1 LAQRIVVVAAWN
13 SERLQQMGYSLVVL
27 EGAAVRR
34 NMVSVNVAIIAAK
47 IGGKKR
53 L

>member
-1 LAQRIVVVAAWN
+1 
-13 SERLQQMGYSLVVL
+13 MGYSLVAL

-34 NMVSVNVAIIAAK
+34 NVASVNVAIIAAR